1 VFIDGG
7 KGQLGQAR
15 AVLDE
20 LAIGPEQMLPV
31 GIAKGPERKP
41 GMETLYIG
49 DTLNE
54 TQLAED
60 TPGLHLI
67 QQIRDEAHRF
77 AVQGH
82 RGARAKSRNRSVLED
97 IPGLGPTRRAR
108 LLKHFGG
115 IQGVRKAGVEDLA
128 AVNGIST
135 KLARIIYDATHGTG
149 SGVHR

>member
-15 AVLDE
+15 EVMDE
-20 LAIGPEQMLPV
+20 LGIGPDEMLPV

-54 TQLAED
+54 RHLAED

-77 AVQGH
+77 AISGH

-97 IPGLGPTRRAR
+97 IPGLGPKRRAQ

-115 IQGVRKAGVEDLA
+115 LQGVKKAGIEDLA
-128 AVNGIST
+128 AVPGIST
-135 KLARIIYDATHGTG
+135 KLARIIYDATHGSG
-149 SGVHR
+149 SGVP